1 MLIQIMLL
9 NLILTDNSYVLF
21 LLKEKV
27 PKSTSM
33 HKDTTHPCT
42 RLDWAKVL
50 LYPQLLNLDVRLKL
64 RK

>member
-1 MLIQIMLL
+1 
-9 NLILTDNSYVLF
+9 
-21 LLKEKV
+21 LKEKV
-27 PKSTSM
+27 PKSTST
-33 HKDTTHPCT
+33 HEDTTHACT